1 MTANN
6 NYTRTIPD
14 APLPVSMLPRAN
26 EVSSQDL
33 LLLIKPNND
42 PGDKTKALELE
53 TLANSDIL
61 RFSNVLGGTF
71 TNILTYTGPL
81 PWSNNGSNLCQV
93 ETDPRNQV
101 IFFVDGTSES
111 AGQAQVVSG
120 QALKSFQYGLK
131 GMVRSYFPFD
141 DQNYSRNDQY
151 ISAGSKDFINNPSIP
166 ESYILVHDE
175 FRVCYKGAF
184 MEDPTPLPNVDWA
197 SKPAEMRTKTVGL
210 WIAGGVTDNPYKLTP
225 PASYT
230 LKIQAL
236 IFKARY
242 AAASLESV

>member
-1 MTANN
+1 MTYN
-6 NYTRTIPD
+6 RQIPD
-14 APLPVSMLPRAN
+14 APIAPSMLPRAS

-42 PGDKTKALELE
+42 PGDKTKALELD
-53 TLANSDIL
+53 TLVNSDIL
-61 RFSNVLGGTF
+61 RFSNVLGGIF
-71 TNILTYTGPL
+71 TNIVTYTGPL
-81 PWSNNGSNLCQV
+81 AWSNEGSKLCQV
-93 ETDPRNQV
+93 VTDPRNQV
-101 IFFVDGTSES
+101 IFFVEGTSES
-111 AGQAQVVSG
+111 AGQAIQVSG
-120 QALKSFQYGLK
+120 QAQTSFQYGLK

-151 ISAGSKDFINNPSIP
+151 ISAGSKDFINNPSNP
-166 ESYILVHDE
+166 ESFILVHDE

-197 SKPAEMRTKTVGL
+197 SKPAQMRTKTVGL
-210 WIAGGVTDNPYKLTP
+210 WIAGGVTANPYKLPP

-230 LKIQAL
+230 LNIQAL

-242 AAASLESV
+242 GAASLESV

>member
-6 NYTRTIPD
+6 NYNRTIPD

-33 LLLIKPNND
+33 LLLVKPNNE
-42 PGDKTKALELE
+42 PGDKTKALELD
-53 TLANSDIL
+53 TLVNSDLL

-81 PWSNNGSNLCQV
+81 PWSNTGSNLCRV
-93 ETDPRNQV
+93 TTDPRNQV
-101 IFFVDGTSES
+101 IFFVEGTSGPAGTPQPYSGGVTS
-111 AGQAQVVSG
+111 A
-120 QALKSFQYGLK
+120 FQYGLI
-131 GMVRSYFPFD
+131 GMVRSYFPFE

-151 ISAGSKDFINNPSIP
+151 ISAGSKRYIRNPTDP
-166 ESYILVHDE
+166 ENFILVHDE
-175 FRVCYKGAF
+175 DRVCYKGEF
-184 MEDPTPLPNVDWA
+184 RENNTPLPNVDWA
-197 SKPAEMRTKTVGL
+197 SKPAQMRSKTVDL
-210 WIAGGVTDNPYKLTP
+210 YIAGGVTGNPYRLPP

-230 LKIQAL
+230 LNIQAL

-242 AAASLESV
+242 GATLLESV

>member
-6 NYTRTIPD
+6 NYNRTIPD
-14 APLPVSMLPRAN
+14 APLPVSMLPRAS

-33 LLLIKPNND
+33 LLLVKPNNNL
-42 PGDKTKALELE
+42 GDKTKALALD
-53 TLANSDIL
+53 TLVNSDIL

-81 PWSNNGSNLCQV
+81 PWSNTGTRLCQLI
-93 ETDPRNQV
+93 TDPRNQV
-101 IFFVDGTSES
+101 IFFVEGTSES
-111 AGQAQVVSG
+111 AGTPQPYSG
-120 QALKSFQYGLK
+120 GFTTFFQYGLK

-141 DQNYSRNDQY
+141 DQNYSRNAQY
-151 ISAGSKDFINNPSIP
+151 ISAGSKEFIRGTTNPDSL
-166 ESYILVHDE
+166 ILLHDE
-175 FRVCYKGAF
+175 DRVCYKGAF

-197 SKPAEMRTKTVGL
+197 SKPAQMRTKTVGL
-210 WIAGGVTDNPYKLTP
+210 WLAGGVTGNPLRLPP

-230 LKIQAL
+230 LTIQAL

-242 AAASLESV
+242 ASTLLESV